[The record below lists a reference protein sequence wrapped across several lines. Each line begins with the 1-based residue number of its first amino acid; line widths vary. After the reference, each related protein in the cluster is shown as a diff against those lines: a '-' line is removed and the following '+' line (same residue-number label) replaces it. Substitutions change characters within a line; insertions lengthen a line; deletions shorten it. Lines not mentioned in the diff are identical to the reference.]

1 MGPTIWAE
9 TFSFSTAEALACK
22 TLVVGPDE
30 GAVTDII
37 GASGAGA
44 GATFAAGNPDA
55 LGDALEGMLARSR
68 GERQALGRRGRDHV
82 VRDLTW
88 PTVVQRIYD
97 VYRSVLPDG
106 SVPE

>member
-9 TFSFSTAEALACK
+9 TFSFSTAEALARG

-37 GASGAGA
+37 GASGA

-97 VYRSVLPDG
+97 VYRSVLPEG